1 MEYNPTVLEHF
12 TNPRNTGRISQADG
26 IGLVGDPLCGDYL
39 RIYIKVDGE
48 KLAEITYEVYGCPAA
63 IATASA
69 FTELARGK
77 LLEEALELSSSD
89 IVEALGG
96 LPENKLHCA
105 NLVAEAFSR
114 AVIDYITR
122 PAREYSRDST
132 AR

>member
-1 MEYNPTVLEHF
+1 MEYNPKVLDHF
-12 TNPRNTGRISQADG
+12 TNPRNTGRISRADG

-48 KLAEITYEVYGCPAA
+48 KLAEIIRSLRLAA
-63 IATASA
+63 IATSA

-77 LLEEALELSSSD
+77 LLEEALELSSLD

-122 PAREYSRDST
+122 PAREYSRDK
-132 AR
+132 R